1 MDSGSAPVLGL
12 AFVASVGTSRRQE
25 MKVGDLVKHKTTNK
39 CYVITNIRGNRAGVW
54 TDGQVR
60 FFGAWWLEV
69 INESR

>member
-1 MDSGSAPVLGL
+1 MENT
-12 AFVASVGTSRRQE
+12 TSQVSKTWRCLV
-25 MKVGDLVKHKTTNK
+25 KVGDLVKHKTTNK